1 MKKKLSSLLAL
12 ILLGAA
18 YLLFVDKEEN
28 PSAGTD
34 ANSGITAGTGT
45 AGTGSTGSTKG
56 TTAAAGTGAIEIPAP
71 TAADNIVA
79 HEAYTSS
86 YNTTTLIPNW
96 VAYELTK
103 EETYGDI
110 ERGQRM
116 FSMDPDFK
124 MRQAK
129 REDYY
134 NSGWTK
140 GHLIPA
146 SDVRWSS
153 TGMDETFYFTNVCP
167 QNEVL
172 NAGDWEFLER
182 QVRRW
187 AREFGSAW
195 VVTGPIVGTGKYG
208 KIGERDV
215 VVPDSFFKAVV
226 CCNDGSY
233 QGIAFVMNNDEERYY
248 LADCA
253 MSIDSLEKLT
263 GLDLFP
269 ALDDKIE
276 NAIEAR
282 YSLKDWGIRTK

>member
-1 MKKKLSSLLAL
+1 MKKKASVAAAVILLA
-12 ILLGAA
+12 AS
-18 YLLFVDKEEN
+18 YFLFNGNDART
-28 PSAGTD
+28 SAPASEPQT
-34 ANSGITAGTGT
+34 STSVAGRTSADGDI
-45 AGTGSTGSTKG
+45 SDR
-56 TTAAAGTGAIEIPAP
+56 IEIPAP
-71 TAADNIVA
+71 QASDHIVV

-103 EETYGDI
+103 EETYGEE
-110 ERGQRM
+110 ERGGRM
-116 FSMDPDFK
+116 FCMDPDLGT
-124 MRQAK
+124 RQAK

-140 GHLIPA
+140 GHMIPA

-167 QNEVL
+167 QNETL

-187 AREFGSAW
+187 AREFGSVY
-195 VVTGPIVGTGKYG
+195 VVTGPIVGTGRYG

-215 VVPDSFFKAVV
+215 TVPDAFFKAVAV
-226 CCNDGSY
+226 TCGGRN
-233 QGIAFVMNNDEERYY
+233 QAIAFVMGNDDQRYY
-248 LADCA
+248 LSDCA
-253 MSIDSLEKLT
+253 MSIDDLEKMT
-263 GLDLFP
+263 GYDFFP

-276 NAIEAR
+276 NSIESR
-282 YSLKDWGIRTK
+282 FSCKDWGIKTR

>member
-18 YLLFVDKEEN
+18 YLLFADKEEN
-28 PSAGTD
+28 QSAGTD
-34 ANSGITAGTGT
+34 AGSGITAGTT
-45 AGTGSTGSTKG
+45 IT
-56 TTAAAGTGAIEIPAP
+56 GTGAGTSGRAQGSTASGIEIPAP
-71 TAADNIVA
+71 DEADHIVA

-110 ERGQRM
+110 ERGDRM

-187 AREFGSAW
+187 AREFGSVY
-195 VVTGPIVGTGKYG
+195 VVTGPIVGTGRYG
-208 KIGERDV
+208 TIGERNV
-215 VVPDSFFKAVV
+215 TVPDSFFKAVV

-233 QGIAFVMNNDEERYY
+233 QGIAFVMDNDEERYY

-253 MSIDSLEKLT
+253 MSIDSLEKMT

-282 YSLKDWGIRTK
+282 YSLKDWGIRTR

>member
-28 PSAGTD
+28 QSAD
-34 ANSGITAGTGT
+34 AGSGITAGTT
-45 AGTGSTGSTKG
+45 IT
-56 TTAAAGTGAIEIPAP
+56 GTGAGTSGSAQGSTASGIEIPAP
-71 TAADNIVA
+71 DEADHIVA

-110 ERGQRM
+110 ERGDRM

-172 NAGDWEFLER
+172 NAGDWEYLER

-187 AREFGSAW
+187 AREFGSVY
-195 VVTGPIVGTGKYG
+195 VVTGPIVGMGRYG
-208 KIGERDV
+208 TIGERNV
-215 VVPDSFFKAVV
+215 TVPDSFFKAVV

-233 QGIAFVMNNDEERYY
+233 QGIAFVMDNDEERYY

-253 MSIDSLEKLT
+253 MSIDSLEKIT

-282 YSLKDWGIRTK
+282 FSLKDWGIRTR